1 MRIILFKFY
10 LFLILIVIPYKGVNS
25 EVFIVA
31 KVNQEIIT
39 NIDLNFEKRYL
50 VSLNPNLKKLD
61 QKKITEYAKNSLI
74 NEKIKKIEIEKR
86 FKIIPNE
93 TILAKVIGD
102 IYSSIG
108 ISSLT
113 EFEDYLLQNK
123 VDIKRVK
130 EKISVEIAWNDLI
143 VKTFS
148 NEIEIDQNAI
158 SKELEKFDEKEVNN
172 LLLSEI
178 IFTVNDK
185 NEFEPKLKAI
195 KESINEI
202 GFEETARIY
211 SLSDSKKSGGNLGTD
226 GSVSYMFKKVGLVN
240 FNNSSNENLI
250 MEVALES
257 GAEDVVNNDDGTI
270 DVIVEPDAFVDLKEA
285 MVAAALE
292 PISAEITLVSEQEV
306 ELTHEKGEALFKML
320 DLLEDLDDVQRVYT
334 NASVRH
340 DS

>member
-1 MRIILFKFY
+1 MRIILLKFY

-61 QKKITEYAKNSLI
+61 QKRITEYAKNSLI
-74 NEKIKKIEIEKR
+74 NEKIKKTEIEKR

-113 EFEDYLLQNK
+113 EFENYLLQNK

-130 EKISVEIAWNDLI
+130 EKISIEIAWNDLI

-178 IFTVNDK
+178 IFTINDK
-185 NEFEPKLKAI
+185 NELESKYESI
-195 KESINEI
+195 KKSINEI

-211 SLSDSKKSGGNLGTD
+211 SLSDSKKSGGNLGWIYQNQLSKDIKDELSNIKIGEFTKPIITSGGFLILKLND
-226 GSVSYMFKKVGLVN
+226 IKTENVKIDKNTQLKKM
-240 FNNSSNENLI
+240 
-250 MEVALES
+250 MEFEKERQFTRFSTLYYKRIY
-257 GAEDVVNNDDGTI
+257 ND
-270 DVIVEPDAFVDLKEA
+270 
-285 MVAAALE
+285 
-292 PISAEITLVSEQEV
+292 AEIDE
-306 ELTHEKGEALFKML
+306 
-320 DLLEDLDDVQRVYT
+320 R
-334 NASVRH
+334 
-340 DS
+340 

>member
-1 MRIILFKFY
+1 MRIILLKFY

-61 QKKITEYAKNSLI
+61 QKRITEYAKNSLI
-74 NEKIKKIEIEKR
+74 NEKIKKTEIEKR

-113 EFEDYLLQNK
+113 EFENYLLQNK

-130 EKISVEIAWNDLI
+130 EKISIEIAWNDLI

-158 SKELEKFDEKEVNN
+158 IKELEKFDEKEVNN

-178 IFTVNDK
+178 IFTINDK
-185 NEFEPKLKAI
+185 NELESKYESI
-195 KESINEI
+195 KKSINEI

-211 SLSDSKKSGGNLGTD
+211 SLSDSKKSGGNLGWIYQNQLSKDIKDELSNIKIGEFTKPIITSGGFLILKLND
-226 GSVSYMFKKVGLVN
+226 IKTENVKIDKNTQLKKM
-240 FNNSSNENLI
+240 
-250 MEVALES
+250 MEFEKERQFTRFSTLYYKRIY
-257 GAEDVVNNDDGTI
+257 ND
-270 DVIVEPDAFVDLKEA
+270 
-285 MVAAALE
+285 
-292 PISAEITLVSEQEV
+292 AEIDE
-306 ELTHEKGEALFKML
+306 
-320 DLLEDLDDVQRVYT
+320 R
-334 NASVRH
+334 
-340 DS
+340 

>member
-1 MRIILFKFY
+1 MRIILLKFY

-113 EFEDYLLQNK
+113 EFENYLMQNK

-130 EKISVEIAWNDLI
+130 EKISIEIAWNDLI

-178 IFTVNDK
+178 IFTINDK
-185 NEFEPKLKAI
+185 NELESKYEAI
-195 KESINEI
+195 KKSINEI

-211 SLSDSKKSGGNLGTD
+211 SLSDSKKSGGSLGWIYKNQLSKEIKDELSNIKIGEFTKPIITSGGFLILKLNNIKTENVKID
-226 GSVSYMFKKVGLVN
+226 KDTQLKKM
-240 FNNSSNENLI
+240 
-250 MEVALES
+250 MEFEKERQFTRFSTLYYKRIY
-257 GAEDVVNNDDGTI
+257 ND
-270 DVIVEPDAFVDLKEA
+270 
-285 MVAAALE
+285 
-292 PISAEITLVSEQEV
+292 AEIDE
-306 ELTHEKGEALFKML
+306 
-320 DLLEDLDDVQRVYT
+320 R
-334 NASVRH
+334 
-340 DS
+340 